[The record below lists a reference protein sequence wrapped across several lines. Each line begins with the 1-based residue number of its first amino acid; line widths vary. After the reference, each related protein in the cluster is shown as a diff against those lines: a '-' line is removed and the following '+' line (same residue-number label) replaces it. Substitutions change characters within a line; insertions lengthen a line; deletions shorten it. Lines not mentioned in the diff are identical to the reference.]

1 MSSNVP
7 SGVQSTSGGIRK
19 RPLEILEFFINHD
32 ENGERVEKSF
42 AINVIRVKEIIKR
55 PSFTKIIDTDPSIV
69 GLFNLR
75 DTLIPLID
83 LPGWL
88 GLSSEGSEA
97 EVVIVTELSESFN
110 GFMVSGIK
118 KIHHL
123 SWDDVKVPDKID
135 KESAE
140 FIAGIISLKGHLI
153 MVLDFETILAKIG
166 RSKMLPDISRFEA
179 LYSEERENFRV
190 LVVDD
195 SVFSRDF
202 AEKVFTTV
210 GYNVI
215 GAENGVEA
223 YRILE
228 TRKDLQ
234 IDFILTDLEMPQ
246 MDGQELL
253 ERVKS
258 NSKMADIPGLII
270 TSLSNAV
277 SLDIAK
283 QTSNGG
289 PLMLSKSDMVAVVE
303 AVDGLL
309 GIEINKLTSQWDAP
323 RG

>member
-1 MSSNVP
+1 MSSSI
-7 SGVQSTSGGIRK
+7 SGDLQSAGGGIRK
-19 RPLEILEFFINHD
+19 RPLEILEFYINHD

-55 PSFTKIIDTDPSIV
+55 PSFTKIIDTDPAII

-88 GLSSEGSEA
+88 GLSSEGSQSD
-97 EVVIVTELSESFN
+97 VVIVTELSESFN
-110 GFMVSGIK
+110 GFLVSGIK

-166 RSKMLPDISRFEA
+166 RLKMLPDISRFEA

-195 SVFSRDF
+195 SPFSRDF
-202 AEKVFTTV
+202 AEKVFKTV

-215 GAENGVEA
+215 TAENGVEA

-228 TRKDLQ
+228 TRTDLQ

-253 ERVKS
+253 ERIKS
-258 NSKMADIPGLII
+258 NTKMADIPGLIV

-277 SLDIAK
+277 SLESAK
-283 QTSNGG
+283 QASNGG
-289 PLMLSKSDMVAVVE
+289 VPMLSKSDMVAVVE
-303 AVDGLL
+303 VVDGLL
-309 GIEINKLTSQWDAP
+309 GIEVNKLTSQWDAP